1 MVTYDPRATQPSETV
16 MPRPAATVVLVR
28 PAARGRG
35 LEVLLVERPATM
47 AFAGGLHAFPGGAID
62 PGDRDAELADASALT
77 AEELARGF
85 GGDLAPE
92 EALAT
97 AIAAIR
103 EVFEETGVL
112 LADGGAGTAK
122 PDVLGSARQALLEGT
137 TGFGPV
143 VSFLGVRLRTDLLA
157 PLSRWVTPPL
167 YPRRFDARFYAAELP
182 ASVVPSFAPRE
193 VAGYRWL
200 TPRAALDALAAGE
213 IALWPPTSTTLQQ
226 LEHVRSFGQVR
237 ARLAPGVSIER
248 WSEDVIDAIGRVPLP
263 AGGGVPGQ
271 PINAY
276 LVGHREL
283 VLVDPGDPSEAAVA
297 ATVDAVT
304 ARRGSVRA
312 ILLTHADPDH
322 AAGALVQS
330 ERWGAPVLVGPGG
343 GRDLPFE
350 TVELGDGAA
359 VDASDVRAIVLTTPG
374 HRADHIAL
382 VVDGRDGRAV
392 ITGDLVGGLAERT
405 IAGPPDATAWRGSLF
420 RLAEVAPDL
429 LLPGHGEPIRGQDAV
444 AAAISEAARRA
455 GSAGG

>member
-1 MVTYDPRATQPSETV
+1 
-16 MPRPAATVVLVR
+16 
-28 PAARGRG
+28 
-35 LEVLLVERPATM
+35 M
-47 AFAGGLHAFPGGAID
+47 AFAAGLHAFPGGAID
-62 PGDRDAELADASALT
+62 PGDREPELAEASAAT
-77 AEELARGF
+77 ADELARGF
-85 GGDLAPE
+85 GGELPPD

-97 AIAAIR
+97 AVAAIR

-112 LADGGAGTAK
+112 LADGGGSTVK
-122 PDVLGSARQALLEGT
+122 PEVLGSARQALLEGT

-157 PLSRWVTPPL
+157 PLSRWITPPP

-182 ASVVPSFAPRE
+182 AGVVPAFAPGE

-200 TPRAALDALAAGE
+200 TPSAALDALASGE

-237 ARLAPGVSIER
+237 ARLAPGVSVER
-248 WSEDVIDAIGRVPLP
+248 WTEEVIDAIARVPLP

-283 VLVDPGDPSEAAVA
+283 VLVDPGDPSEAAGTA
-297 ATVDAVT
+297 IVDAVA
-304 ARRGSVRA
+304 ARRGSIRA

-322 AAGALVQS
+322 AAGALAQA

-350 TVELGDGAA
+350 TVELGDADP
-359 VDASDVRAIVLTTPG
+359 VDASDVRAVVLTTPG
-374 HRADHIAL
+374 HRRDHIAL

-405 IAGPPDATAWRGSLF
+405 VVGPPDATAWRGSLF

-429 LLPGHGEPIRGQDAV
+429 LLPGHAEPVRGQEAV